1 MTRMNMCLW
10 IAGNTDT
17 DTDTDCMLGKW
28 PEKSIFLH
36 VFKFRPFFLQ
46 PVGLETC
53 ENYSA
58 HENAFLWTYSA
69 PYLVIFGGKALGYAK
84 MFPNVCLSF
93 PGI

>member
-1 MTRMNMCLW
+1 MDQILAPWSDIECYVNGLKNQFFACFQISST
-10 IAGNTDT
+10 
-17 DTDTDCMLGKW
+17 
-28 PEKSIFLH
+28 
-36 VFKFRPFFLQ
+36 FLQ

-84 MFPNVCLSF
+84 MFPNVCLGF